1 MSSRIVAS
9 PVRNVGEMPN
19 PPSREPNNGMEDIL
33 ARHLDALY
41 SAARRVSRS
50 AADAEDLVQET
61 CLRAHRKLGQLH
73 SGTDRKVR
81 GWLLSILL
89 NHFRDQWRRSKRGP
103 LFVDVPLE
111 DALRQ
116 SISTTMEWNV
126 EDHLEVHEALQSIEE
141 EFRVVVWL
149 SDAEGFTSREISRM
163 LRLPQGTVASR
174 LFRGRARLRRLLARG
189 ERAMREET

>member
-1 MSSRIVAS
+1 MSSRMMAS
-9 PVRNVGEMPN
+9 PARSVGEMPN
-19 PPSREPNNGMEDIL
+19 PPSREPKNGMEDIL
-33 ARHLDALY
+33 ARHLDSLY

-61 CLRAHRKLGQLH
+61 CLRAHRKLGQLQ

-81 GWLLSILL
+81 GWLLSILF
-89 NHFRDQWRRSKRGP
+89 NHVRDQWRRSKRGP

-116 SISTTMEWNV
+116 SISATVEWKA
-126 EDHLEVHEALQSIEE
+126 DDYLDVHEALQSIEE
-141 EFRVVVWL
+141 EFRIVVWL

-174 LFRGRARLRRLLARG
+174 LYRGRERLRKLLARPGRARRKQP
-189 ERAMREET
+189 